1 MKLKELLVGL
11 SSMAL
16 SEAEVVSVMALLC
29 DKNPHA
35 LDTWHKVS
43 RSGDPGCDDDDSNNN
58 LLSGLQALVFPDAP
72 GNECAPRSLMFNL
85 LQSAAKADPEAQ
97 ERERLFLTLR
107 EEASIAK
114 DKVKQLSQVSHNHHL

>member
-1 MKLKELLVGL
+1 MKLKELLGGL

-43 RSGDPGCDDDDSNNN
+43 RR
-58 LLSGLQALVFPDAP
+58 
-72 GNECAPRSLMFNL
+72 RSRM
-85 LQSAAKADPEAQ
+85 
-97 ERERLFLTLR
+97 
-107 EEASIAK
+107 
-114 DKVKQLSQVSHNHHL
+114 